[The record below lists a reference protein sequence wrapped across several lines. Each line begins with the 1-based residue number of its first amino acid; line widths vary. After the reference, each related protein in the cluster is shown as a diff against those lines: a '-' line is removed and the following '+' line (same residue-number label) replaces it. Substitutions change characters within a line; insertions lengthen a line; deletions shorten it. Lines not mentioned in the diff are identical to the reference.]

1 MKKSKMNKV
10 NKIDYTP
17 LIISLKEKLKETIYK
32 FAKETEI
39 IDKFD
44 DITLRYDE
52 DDLGLLVDEI
62 FKFIAKYKNKLSRY
76 L

>member
-1 MKKSKMNKV
+1 MK
-10 NKIDYTP
+10 NKIDLDYTSI
-17 LIISLKEKLKETIYK
+17 IISLKEKLKETICE
-32 FAKETEI
+32 FAKETEM
-39 IDKFD
+39 IDKFS

-62 FKFIAKYKNKLSRY
+62 FKFIAKYKNKLYNY